1 MPITESRGSVI
12 AAPVPIPAAPDDQ
25 CGKEDIV
32 PDTGTSSPPGSQTE
46 TRTGSPEITVV
57 VPCYREAANVRPLVD
72 ALTKALA
79 GRSWEVV
86 FVDDNSPDGTI
97 DQVRALAE
105 INWRVRGISRIG
117 RRGLSSAVIEGALS
131 SSARYIAVMD
141 GDLQHDETQL
151 GALIDAVAGGGC
163 DIAIGSR
170 HVEGGDN
177 SGLAN
182 AWRHALSDGGIRL
195 AQMMLPVRV
204 GDPMSGFFALR
215 RDFFA
220 RTAPRLSGQGF
231 KILMDLILSAPG
243 PVRVEEIPCTFR
255 PRVAGESK
263 LDVLVLLQF
272 AALMLDKLF
281 RGWLPIRFL
290 AFAAVGAVGVAVN
303 LAVMNVMRLAG
314 AEFETA
320 QATGTL
326 IAILVNFWL
335 DNTLTYRDRR
345 LRGSRLYGGLIVF
358 LLVSSVG
365 AWANIGIAQLFRADG
380 QGWGQASAAGAVI
393 GVVWNYAVSSTL
405 IWRPR

>member
-1 MPITESRGSVI
+1 MSRAN
-12 AAPVPIPAAPDDQ
+12 AAVLSEARAG
-25 CGKEDIV
+25 C
-32 PDTGTSSPPGSQTE
+32 
-46 TRTGSPEITVV
+46 PEITIV
-57 VPCYREAANVRPLVD
+57 VPCYREAANVRPLVE
-72 ALTKALA
+72 ALTLALA

-97 DQVRALAE
+97 DQIRAIAE
-105 INWRVRGISRIG
+105 VNWRVRGISRVG

-131 SSARYIAVMD
+131 SSAQIIAVMD

-151 GALIDAVAGGGC
+151 GALIDAVGDGGC

-215 RDFFA
+215 REFFDA
-220 RTAPRLSGQGF
+220 TAPHLSGQGF
-231 KILMDLILSAPG
+231 KILMDLILSAPE
-243 PVRVEEIPCTFR
+243 PVRVKEIPCMFR

-272 AALMLDKLF
+272 AGLMLDKLF
-281 RGWLPIRFL
+281 HGWLPVRFL
-290 AFAAVGAVGVAVN
+290 AFATVGAIGVTVN
-303 LAVMNVMRLAG
+303 IAIMNIMHLAG
-314 AEFETA
+314 ADFEAA

-326 IAILVNFWL
+326 VAILTNFWL

-345 LRGSRLYGGLIVF
+345 LRGAQLYGGLIIF
-358 LLVSSVG
+358 LLVSSLG

-380 QGWGQASAAGAVI
+380 QGWGNASAAGAVI